1 MFKLS
6 RPHLLLLHLQLL
18 LVLGLE
24 LRHCPLQAD
33 LGGLQNLGI
42 DIYEAKYI

>member
-6 RPHLLLLHLQLL
+6 RPHLLLLHLELL

-24 LRHCPLQAD
+24 LRHRPLQAD
-33 LGGLQNLGI
+33 LGGLKHL
-42 DIYEAKYI
+42 

>member
-6 RPHLLLLHLQLL
+6 RSHLLLLHLELL

-24 LRHCPLQAD
+24 LRHRPLQAD
-33 LGGLQNLGI
+33 LGGLQNLSI
-42 DIYEAKYI
+42 DIQLNVNI